1 MPRGRSPTLINLIAL
16 RFATS
21 ITSTAAPSSAL
32 TYSHLPSGLNTT
44 CSGFCPLT
52 LTLVSSRGAAA
63 RIRETL
69 LFSSTATAIHAPS
82 RENQQAE
89 SSKFHGESEADGR
102 SRNCSAIR
110 YHPAAS
116 NIYERRETSIARRGG
131 GAARVGLEGGGAVRG
146 SLAPLAHARHRALL
160 GAFRRAH
167 PCAGPDGGG
176 DRRDRLSPR
185 HRLAQL
191 EARVAYPDRGAGLA
205 RLFERVRLALPVQ
218 LHRDHPVPPRRRRA
232 AAEPR
237 VAGVRAHA
245 RIHAH
250 RSPRPGARSGG
261 RAAADL
267 RPLSRSAAPFHAV
280 LSERV
285 SKSAR
290 AQLDDRR

>member
-1 MPRGRSPTLINLIAL
+1 MPRGRSPTLINLMAL

-63 RIRETL
+63 RLAARLDGRHDPVARRVDHRHRSRSLVGHIGERRRTRLRQARE
-69 LFSSTATAIHAPS
+69 

-191 EARVAYPDRGAGLA
+191 EA
-205 RLFERVRLALPVQ
+205 
-218 LHRDHPVPPRRRRA
+218 
-232 AAEPR
+232 
-237 VAGVRAHA
+237 
-245 RIHAH
+245 
-250 RSPRPGARSGG
+250 
-261 RAAADL
+261 
-267 RPLSRSAAPFHAV
+267 
-280 LSERV
+280 
-285 SKSAR
+285 
-290 AQLDDRR
+290 